1 MSAKDDKKDL
11 VFFSVT
17 EKHKELL
24 RNLEEELFETEA
36 GAFKACVA
44 LALQKELAPVPF
56 SKGLTT
62 WNPTTMSDLVDFV
75 QWYTGSNTPV
85 RTANELGHAGLEY
98 FRAQLDLGKDPKD
111 IFFSASN

>member
-1 MSAKDDKKDL
+1 MTEADDRKDV

-24 RNLEEELFETEA
+24 RALEEELFQTEA

-44 LALQKELAPVPF
+44 LALEKQLTPTPF
-56 SKGLTT
+56 TKGLTT

-75 QWYTGSNTPV
+75 QWYTGTNTPV
-85 RTANELGHAGLEY
+85 RMANELGFAGLEY
-98 FRAQLDLGKDPKD
+98 FRVQIESGKDPKD
-111 IFFSASN
+111 IFFSSN